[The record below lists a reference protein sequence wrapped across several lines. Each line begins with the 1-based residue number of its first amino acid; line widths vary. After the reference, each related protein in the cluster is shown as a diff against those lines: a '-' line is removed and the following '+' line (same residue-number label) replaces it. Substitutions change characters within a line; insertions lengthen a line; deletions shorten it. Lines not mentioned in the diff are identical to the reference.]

1 MQVLAIDEM
10 LFWQAFDRDVVFHDT
25 YPQSAYLDRK
35 SGEILW
41 VYEEDEAAHMD
52 VGIPPEENAAA
63 RRLVAAAADRYLEI
77 PGLDHGDH
85 HEILREFLASNWTD
99 DEKLKSRARAAYFG
113 SIGGWKEAVGDERV
127 VHAFYDFRERR
138 TKQMAEDFL
147 RRHGIEP
154 QWS

>member
-1 MQVLAIDEM
+1 M
-10 LFWQAFDRDVVFHDT
+10 AFDRDLAFHDA